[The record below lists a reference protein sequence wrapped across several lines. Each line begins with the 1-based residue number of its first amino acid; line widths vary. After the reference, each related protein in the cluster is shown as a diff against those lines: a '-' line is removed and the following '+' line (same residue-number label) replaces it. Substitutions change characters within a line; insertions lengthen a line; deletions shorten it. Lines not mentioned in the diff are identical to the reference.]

1 MEVMDH
7 HTTGV
12 GGLKEV
18 IVMVKGKGA
27 YSRLKFESGTHRVQR
42 VPTTETQGRIH
53 TSAVT
58 VAVLP
63 EAEDVEVDIDPNE
76 LRIDVFRSAGRAGNR
91 STQQTR
97 LFGLPICPPDW
108 W

>member
-1 MEVMDH
+1 MTH

-12 GGLKEV
+12 GGLKE
-18 IVMVKGKGA
+18 IVAMVHGNGA
-27 YSRLKFESGTHRVQR
+27 YSAFKYESGTHRVQR

-63 EAEDVEVDIDPNE
+63 EAEEVEVHIDA
-76 LRIDVFRSAGRAGNR
+76 DGN
-91 STQQTR
+91 Q
-97 LFGLPICPPDW
+97 I
-108 W
+108 